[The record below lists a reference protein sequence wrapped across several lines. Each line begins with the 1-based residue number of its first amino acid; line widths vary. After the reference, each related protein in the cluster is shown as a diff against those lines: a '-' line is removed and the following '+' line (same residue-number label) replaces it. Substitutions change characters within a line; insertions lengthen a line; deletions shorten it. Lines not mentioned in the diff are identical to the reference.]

1 MLLLSAEKIEK
12 SYGIKPLLKGVSLY
26 LEQGDK
32 IGVVGCNG
40 MGKSTLL
47 KLIAGVEQYDSGS
60 ITKTPHLVIASDKRI

>member
-47 KLIAGVEQYDSGS
+47 IRAN
-60 ITKTPHLVIASDKRI
+60 

>member
-32 IGVVGCNG
+32 IGVVGSNG

-47 KLIAGVEQYDSGS
+47 KLIACDDLALGDGGNE
-60 ITKTPHLVIASDKRI
+60 HELH